1 MNILS
6 GITHFFGLN
15 IGSTE
20 VRLVQLK
27 GNPPSKSLVRYAYV
41 PIDGKLSFSD
51 SKADQQKLADIIA
64 DLVAKSQV
72 STKNVAVGIPSQRV
86 FTTVV
91 DMDRLPNNEL
101 TKAIRF
107 QVDSLIPTP
116 IDESKF
122 DWAVIGDSP
131 QDKTK
136 VEVLL
141 SSVTNNFVE
150 KYLDMLEGIGLNVI
164 AFEPDTMALCRSL
177 IEPGTPTPQV
187 VVHVDSKSTDLAITL
202 GGEPRLTRTIATGS
216 EAIIRTGAQNLNVDE
231 KQAEQLINKFGL
243 GKDKLEGQVYQAIIG
258 TIDVIINEI
267 EKSIKFFATRYT
279 NTKIDRII
287 VSGAAATIPEFP
299 VFLANKFGINVEI
312 GNAWR
317 NVLYDPSRQNELMA
331 VSNQFG
337 IAAGLAERENGG
349 V

>member
-6 GITHFFGLN
+6 GITDFFGLN

-27 GNPPSKSLVRYAYV
+27 GNPPSKSLVRYAFV

-51 SKADQQKLADIIA
+51 SKADQQKLAAIIA
-64 DLVAKSQV
+64 DLVSKSQV

-91 DMDRLPNNEL
+91 DMDRLPNNGL
-101 TKAIRF
+101 SKAIKF
-107 QVDSLIPTP
+107 QVGSLIPTP
-116 IDESKF
+116 SEESKF

-131 QDKTK
+131 QDKNK

-164 AFEPDTMALCRSL
+164 AFEPDTMALCRAL
-177 IEPGTPTPQV
+177 NEPGAAPPQV
-187 VVHVDSKSTDLAITL
+187 VVYVDSKSTDLAITL
-202 GGEPRLTRTIATGS
+202 GGAPRLTRTIATGS
-216 EAIIRTGAQNLNVDE
+216 EVIIRTGAQNLNVDE

-258 TIDVIINEI
+258 TINVIINEI
-267 EKSIKFFATRYT
+267 EKSIKFFSTRYT

-299 VFLANKFGINVEI
+299 VFLANRFGINVEI

-337 IAAGLAERENGG
+337 IAAGLAERKNGG

>member
-6 GITHFFGLN
+6 GISDFFGLN

-27 GNPPSKSLVRYAYV
+27 GTPPSKSLVRYAYV

-51 SKADQQKLADIIA
+51 SKVDQQKLTDIIA
-64 DLVAKSQV
+64 DLIAKSQV

-91 DMDRLPNNEL
+91 DMERLPKNEL
-101 TKAIRF
+101 AKALKS

-116 IDESKF
+116 IGESKF
-122 DWAVIGDSP
+122 DWEVIGDSP

-136 VEVLL
+136 VEILL
-141 SSVTNNFVE
+141 SSVTNVFVE

-164 AFEPDTMALCRSL
+164 AFEPDTMALCRAL
-177 IEPGTPTPQV
+177 TEPGSVPPQV
-187 VVHVDSKSTDLAITL
+187 VICVDSKSTDLAITL
-202 GGEPRLTRTIATGS
+202 GGAPRLTRAITTGS

-258 TIDVIINEI
+258 TVDVIVGEI
-267 EKSIKFFATRYT
+267 EKSIKFFSTRYT
-279 NTKIDRII
+279 DTKIDRII

-299 VFLANKFGINVEI
+299 IYLANKFNINVEI

-337 IAAGLAERENGG
+337 IATGLAERLNGG

>member
-6 GITHFFGLN
+6 GITDFFGLN

-20 VRLVQLK
+20 IRLVQLK

-51 SKADQQKLADIIA
+51 SKVDQQKLADIIA

-91 DMDRLPNNEL
+91 DMERLPKNEL
-101 TKAIRF
+101 AKALEL

-116 IDESKF
+116 IGESKF
-122 DWAVIGDSP
+122 DWEVIGDSP
-131 QDKTK
+131 QDRTK
-136 VEVLL
+136 VEILL
-141 SSVTNNFVE
+141 SSVTNVFVE

-164 AFEPDTMALCRSL
+164 AFEPDTMALCRAL
-177 IEPGTPTPQV
+177 TEPNAVPPQV
-187 VVHVDSKSTDLAITL
+187 VICVDSKSTDLAITL
-202 GGEPRLTRTIATGS
+202 SGAPRLTRAITTGS

-258 TIDVIINEI
+258 TVDVIVGEI
-267 EKSIKFFATRYT
+267 EKSIKFFSTRYT
-279 NTKIDRII
+279 DTKIDRII

-299 VFLANKFGINVEI
+299 LYLANKFGINVEI

-337 IAAGLAERENGG
+337 IATGLAERVNGG